1 MDTET
6 PTCYVGVC
14 LLYVWVCG
22 STSFYDDI
30 LPTFF
35 YNVVIT
41 ESCFTI
47 NNDVMRN
54 IIFIVMVL
62 ISISANAQEF
72 KFEKIIETNK
82 NQSESYSAAKE
93 FVADF
98 WNMAKV
104 VTQNQDDDAFL
115 LQIKAQTTQE
125 VKVGMGLA
133 CVYDYKYTVKIQTK
147 DKRCRIQIY
156 DIICEDAYQTGL
168 GTQNKIPKIQPFLG
182 DEPEQKTKSLGKGLS
197 KKKAVEMMNDL
208 KTFFESIINGLEKE
222 INDTTDDNW

>member
-1 MDTET
+1 
-6 PTCYVGVC
+6 
-14 LLYVWVCG
+14 
-22 STSFYDDI
+22 
-30 LPTFF
+30 
-35 YNVVIT
+35 
-41 ESCFTI
+41 
-47 NNDVMRN
+47 MRN

-133 CVYDYKYTVKIQTK
+133 CVYDYKYV
-147 DKRCRIQIY
+147 
-156 DIICEDAYQTGL
+156 
-168 GTQNKIPKIQPFLG
+168 
-182 DEPEQKTKSLGKGLS
+182 
-197 KKKAVEMMNDL
+197 
-208 KTFFESIINGLEKE
+208 
-222 INDTTDDNW
+222 

>member
-41 ESCFTI
+41 ELCFTI

-115 LQIKAQTTQE
+115 LQIKAKTTQE
-125 VKVGMGLA
+125 VKVGMGLV

-156 DIICEDAYQTGL
+156 DIMCEDAYQTGL
-168 GTQNKIPKIQPFLG
+168 STQNKIPKIQPFLG
-182 DEPEQKTKSLGKGLS
+182 DEPEQKTKSFGKGLS